1 MQVLDSIPPNAAGG
15 ACFLN
20 RANYRGRCIDTGV
33 VNDFDT
39 PLPYGKIV
47 VSESTAAHMADL
59 LGWVSPE
66 KAQEYTDRID
76 DLEAVLAI
84 VEDERDRAL
93 EAVAA
98 LRKLD
103 EAAA

>member
-66 KAQEYTDRID
+66 KAQELTDRID
-76 DLEAVLAI
+76 DLEAVLAGV
-84 VEDERDRAL
+84 VEERDRAL
-93 EAVAA
+93 EAVVA
-98 LRKLD
+98 LRRL
-103 EAAA
+103 EEPVG